1 MPVSAPVAPRVDA
14 AALAAAYA
22 HCARVTRDAHTNFAW
37 AFATL
42 PRDARR
48 SIRVFY
54 AFSRVLDDAVDA
66 GGPEGSRIDA
76 RRARLDA
83 LRAELDRAWAGAA
96 TEPVFVALA
105 DVARRFGIDRALC
118 DELVVGVAMDLDT
131 RRYATFA
138 DTRRYCYR
146 VASVV
151 GLVCLRLFGCH
162 DPAAEAPAVDLGL
175 AMQLTNICRDVGED
189 LARDRIYLP
198 QDELER
204 FGVREAALRGGVV
217 DDAFRACLAFQV
229 ARAREH
235 FARGRALLPLLPRRA
250 RACPAALA
258 GGYEALLRRIEARG
272 YDVLHGRVA
281 LSRVAKL
288 RVVVGAWVRAWVG

>member
-1 MPVSAPVAPRVDA
+1 MAVIAPVPPAVDA
-14 AALAAAYA
+14 ATLSAAYA
-22 HCARVTRDAHTNFAW
+22 HCARVTRDARTNFAW

-42 PRDARR
+42 PRDSRR
-48 SIRVFY
+48 AIRVFY

-66 GGPEGSRIDA
+66 GGGVDE

-83 LRAELDRAWAGAA
+83 LRAELDRAWAGAP

-105 DVARRFGIDRALC
+105 DVARRFGVARAHC
-118 DELVVGVAMDLDT
+118 EELLDGVAMDLDT
-131 RRYATFA
+131 RRYPTFA
-138 DTRRYCYR
+138 DTRTYCYR

-151 GLVCLRLFGCH
+151 GLVCLRLFGCD
-162 DPAAEAPAVDLGL
+162 DPAAEAPAIDLGL

-189 LARDRIYLP
+189 LARDRVYLP
-198 QDELER
+198 QDELAR
-204 FGVREAALRGGVV
+204 FGVTEAALRAGTV
-217 DDAFRACLAFQV
+217 DDAFRACVRFQV

-258 GGYEALLRRIEARG
+258 GGYEAILRRIEARD

-281 LSRVAKL
+281 LSRFAKL
-288 RVVVGAWVRAWVG
+288 RVVAGAWVRAWVGT